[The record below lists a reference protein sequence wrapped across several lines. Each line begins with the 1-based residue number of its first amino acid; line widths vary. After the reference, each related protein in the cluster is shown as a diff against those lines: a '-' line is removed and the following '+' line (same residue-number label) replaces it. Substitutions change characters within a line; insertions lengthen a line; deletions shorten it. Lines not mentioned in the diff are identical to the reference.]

1 MDHNGGDANNTNHHR
16 LLAFRAA
23 QEAGEVR
30 LFGLPPRTVLSRVRA
45 AKQTKTNVDSVLRPR
60 GPGANEGNYI
70 LRPHPAR
77 FHPSNRMR
85 LRRRWVIPACT
96 P

>member
-30 LFGLPPRTVLSRVRA
+30 LFGLPPRTVSSRVRA
-45 AKQTKTNVDSVLRPR
+45 AKQTKTDDDFTFGLR

-70 LRPHPAR
+70 LRPHPAGS
-77 FHPSNRMR
+77 HPSNRMW